1 MRQLAGMGMTQN
13 RAWGWAIDQRRHG
26 QGQSASELRVTVGQ
40 ERGRDR
46 KERGTHHMETWNKDD
61 SDVWLSSARWVAK
74 QKDGWLSR
82 GMGGLAERWVDKQ
95 KIGVAK

>member
-1 MRQLAGMGMTQN
+1 VRQLAGMGMTQN

-26 QGQSASELRVTVGQ
+26 EGQSASELRVTVGQ

-61 SDVWLSSARWVAK
+61 STSNRCSEMFISCARDLMNLPGSLGMSLSWLVARIV
-74 QKDGWLSR
+74 S
-82 GMGGLAERWVDKQ
+82 
-95 KIGVAK
+95 

>member
-1 MRQLAGMGMTQN
+1 MIVQNWELAGQQHNPRVVFRSWPVRQLAGMGMTQN

-26 QGQSASELRVTVGQ
+26 EGQSASELRVTVGQ

-61 SDVWLSSARWVAK
+61 LSCYNCWLAF
-74 QKDGWLSR
+74 L
-82 GMGGLAERWVDKQ
+82 E
-95 KIGVAK
+95 